1 VALDER
7 YRRQAEPAMMRVEDY
22 ASFRV
27 EADEAEGRVELR
39 LVGEL
44 DLGTAGRVRSAFAET
59 PASATVVVD
68 LAELDFIDSS
78 GLHELVVALK
88 RQRAGGGDII
98 LRNPSGPTLRVLEI
112 VGLTKL
118 FAIT

>member
-1 VALDER
+1 
-7 YRRQAEPAMMRVEDY
+7 MMRVEDY

>member
-7 YRRQAEPAMMRVEDY
+7 YRHQSEPEMARVEDY
-22 ASFRV
+22 ASFAV
-27 EADEAEGRVELR
+27 ETDHLEASVELR

-44 DLGTAGRVRSAFAET
+44 DLGTAGRLRQAFEQV
-59 PASATVVVD
+59 PATATVVVD

-88 RQRAGGGDII
+88 RQRAAGGDVV
-98 LRNPSGPTLRVLEI
+98 LRSPSGPTLRVLEI

-118 FAIT
+118 FRVT

>member
-1 VALDER
+1 
-7 YRRQAEPAMMRVEDY
+7 MMRVEDY

-27 EADEAEGRVELR
+27 EADEGEGTVELR

-44 DLGTAGRVRSAFAET
+44 DLGTAGRLRSAIEET

-78 GLHELVVALK
+78 GLHELVLALK
-88 RQRAGGGDII
+88 RQRAAGGDVV
-98 LRNPSGPTLRVLEI
+98 LRRPTGPTLRVLEI

-118 FAIT
+118 FTVT